1 MSRYDAVRAPF
12 LEHHPYRFRERTD
25 VELLLP
31 DTPDD
36 PGDPG
41 DPGDPDDPDSL
52 LALGGTGGT
61 RGACHHGAVS
71 GAGG

>member
-12 LEHHPYRFRERTD
+12 LEHRPYRFRERTD

-31 DTPDD
+31 DTPY
-36 PGDPG
+36 
-41 DPGDPDDPDSL
+41 DPDDPDSL
-52 LALGGTGGT
+52 LPLGGTGGA